1 MRARHINERA
11 VSTNPYAPPKSDV
24 ELEEKD
30 LAESV
35 PEDVLKKIKQAWVAG
50 IISSAVTLVATL
62 VAMSGV
68 KVLSYGAWE
77 LIDVALLLGLTYGIY
92 RNSRVC
98 AVLMLVYFLA
108 AKLIMLRNGGQSG
121 GLVLGIVFL
130 YYYARGVMGTFAYH
144 KHMRQSPLRS

>member
-1 MRARHINERA
+1 

-108 AKLIMLRNGGQSG
+108 AKLIMLRNGGQGG